1 MVRARKT
8 RDWSHGRR
16 VSGEIAPD
24 EIAPDEANWGK
35 ITGEGGVYLLV
46 IDLDRPLRLDAASLG
61 GAVLAPGRY
70 LYCGSAHG
78 PGGLAARVGRHLRA
92 GKAPRWHVDRLSE
105 AGRVVAVGLSTGGT
119 ECGLLARLNRLPG
132 VRVPV
137 AGFGSTDCR
146 RCPAHLLLVP
156 EGLSLADL
164 ARAAGADVRC
174 QGSGIRPFLTSD
186 I

>member
-35 ITGEGGVYLLV
+35 ITREGGAYLLV

-92 GKAPRWHVDRLSE
+92 GKVPRWHVDRLSE
-105 AGRVVAVGLSTGGT
+105 AGHVVAVGLSTGGT

-146 RCPAHLLLVP
+146 RCPAHLLRAPDAL
-156 EGLSLADL
+156 GLAEL
-164 ARAAGADVRC
+164 ARAARPGVRC
-174 QGSGIRPFLTSD
+174 QVSD
-186 I
+186 VRNGLIPDP

>member
-1 MVRARKT
+1 MQSARETKAQPPGHRT
-8 RDWSHGRR
+8 A
-16 VSGEIAPD
+16 GETARGEAARD
-24 EIAPDEANWGK
+24 EIACGEA
-35 ITGEGGVYLLV
+35 TRGGLTRERGAYLLV
-46 IDLDRPLRLDAASLG
+46 IDLDRPLRLDVASLG

-78 PGGLAARVGRHLRA
+78 PGGLRARVGRHLRA

-105 AGRVVAVGLSTGGT
+105 AGRVVAVGVLPGGT
-119 ECGLLARLNRLPG
+119 ECGLRARLGRLPG

-146 RCPAHLLLVP
+146 RCPAHLLLAP
-156 EGLSLADL
+156 EGRMSDFRYQMSEMAW
-164 ARAAGADVRC
+164 
-174 QGSGIRPFLTSD
+174 FLIPD